1 MGFFTQLYLL
11 CAGVMSGVILFQSS
25 IVASSIFKILP
36 EENAGLLLRNLFP
49 KFFLFLIS
57 LAILSTISA
66 FLSDLNFVP
75 FGLIELISFLAMLI
89 CYLIIPKTNQAR
101 DKKKDSLFA
110 KLHTVSVSLT
120 LLVLILNT
128 SIFFMVV

>member
-57 LAILSTISA
+57 LAILSIISA
-66 FLSDLNFVP
+66 LLSDLNFVP

-101 DKKKDSLFA
+101 DEKKDSLFA

-120 LLVLILNT
+120 LLVLILNI

>member
-57 LAILSTISA
+57 LSILSTISA

-101 DKKKDSLFA
+101 DEKKDSLFA

-120 LLVLILNT
+120 LLVLILNI

>member
-11 CAGVMSGVILFQSS
+11 CAGIMSGVILFQSS

-57 LAILSTISA
+57 LAILSIISA

-89 CYLIIPKTNQAR
+89 CYLIIPKTNQTR
-101 DKKKDSLFA
+101 DEKKDSLFA

-120 LLVLILNT
+120 LLVLILNV
-128 SIFFMVV
+128 SIFFVVV

>member
-101 DKKKDSLFA
+101 DEKKDSLFA

-120 LLVLILNT
+120 LLVLILNI

>member
-11 CAGVMSGVILFQSS
+11 CAGIMSGVILFQSS

-101 DKKKDSLFA
+101 DEKKDSLFA

-120 LLVLILNT
+120 LLVLILNV
-128 SIFFMVV
+128 SIFFVVV

>member
-1 MGFFTQLYLL
+1 MGFFTQFYLL

-101 DKKKDSLFA
+101 DEKKDSLFA

-120 LLVLILNT
+120 LLVLILNI

>member
-49 KFFLFLIS
+49 KFFLFLIL
-57 LAILSTISA
+57 LAILSIISA

-101 DKKKDSLFA
+101 DEKKDSLFA

-120 LLVLILNT
+120 LLVLILNI
-128 SIFFMVV
+128 SIFFMVI

>member
-1 MGFFTQLYLL
+1 
-11 CAGVMSGVILFQSS
+11 MSGVILFQSS

-101 DKKKDSLFA
+101 DEKKDSLFA
-110 KLHTVSVSLT
+110 KLLTVSVSLT
-120 LLVLILNT
+120 LLVLILNI

>member
-57 LAILSTISA
+57 LAILSIISA
-66 FLSDLNFVP
+66 SLSDLNFVP

-101 DKKKDSLFA
+101 DEKKDSLFA

-120 LLVLILNT
+120 LLVLILNI

>member
-101 DKKKDSLFA
+101 DEKKDSLFA

-120 LLVLILNT
+120 LLVLILNI
-128 SIFFMVV
+128 SIFFMIV